1 MHTITV
7 NGINFFFGSLC
18 VSYMFD
24 LGLNC
29 DERFWCPCSQE
40 KLNSRT
46 IDDELVADPELTKE
60 VDEEISKGSYY

>member
-1 MHTITV
+1 
-7 NGINFFFGSLC
+7 
-18 VSYMFD
+18 MFD